1 MKKTYQKPID
11 IDKQIENL
19 KTIDLEINDINY
31 AKQVLKRISY
41 YRLIKAYS
49 ITLKE
54 KGKYVKGTKFEDIV
68 NLYKFD
74 VELRHLIFIVIEYV
88 EVALRAEIT
97 NHFSLK
103 YGNFGY
109 QEIAN
114 FDKEEEQKKEY
125 LKQHISNN
133 TLIAT
138 IINLKIISEEEKYKN
153 FYDSLLKLTEKYNN
167 IDLKHIGFPKDFNE
181 ILCI

>member
-19 KTIDLEINDINY
+19 KTINLEINDINY

-54 KGKYVKGTKFEDIV
+54 KGKFEDIV

-114 FDKEEEQKKEY
+114 FDKEEEQKKVV
-125 LKQHISNN
+125 ND
-133 TLIAT
+133 LIKE
-138 IINLKIISEEEKYKN
+138 INRNKRSPFIKN
-153 FYDSLLKLTEKYNN
+153 F
-167 IDLKHIGFPKDFNE
+167 KDNYKGGE
-181 ILCI
+181 VPQSQPL